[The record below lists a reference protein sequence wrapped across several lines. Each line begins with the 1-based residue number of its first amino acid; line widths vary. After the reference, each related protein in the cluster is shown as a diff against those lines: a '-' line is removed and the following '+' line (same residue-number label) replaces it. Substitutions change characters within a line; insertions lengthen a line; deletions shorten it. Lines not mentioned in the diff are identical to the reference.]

1 LHGKQPSLNHI
12 LMNVR
17 AAASELAL
25 DAGEEKSPLL
35 DAFGERLRMLR
46 ARRGIT
52 RKALAQAAGVSER
65 YLTNLE
71 HGRGNPSL
79 LILDALAHALECSMS
94 ELVEDFLA
102 GSAELPLIRELLQ
115 GRSEQELRRVRLTIG
130 DVLGTGGDRRS
141 KGRRIALIGL
151 RGAGKTTLGR
161 LLAEDLDLPFIE
173 LGQEIEKTAGF
184 SIREIHDLYGP
195 AAYRRYE
202 RRALEEV
209 VQLYTECVIAT
220 PGGLVSEA
228 ATFNLLL
235 THCMTVWLRADPQDH
250 LQRTARPGH
259 PRPAEVSTEA
269 LDDLRNI
276 HKGRAPFYEKADAVL
291 DTSRQPLD
299 QCLTLLKQ
307 TAHGL
312 FHP

>member
-1 LHGKQPSLNHI
+1 
-12 LMNVR
+12 MNVR
-17 AAASELAL
+17 PAASELAL
-25 DAGEEKSPLL
+25 DSGEERSPLL

-79 LILDALAHALECSMS
+79 LILDQLARALECPLS
-94 ELVEDFLA
+94 ELVEDFLS

-115 GRSEQELRRVRLTIG
+115 GRSEGELRRVRLTIG
-130 DVLGTGGDRRS
+130 EVLGTGGDRRA

-151 RGAGKTTLGR
+151 RGAGKTTLGQ
-161 LLAEDLDLPFIE
+161 LLAEALDMPFIE
-173 LGQEIEKTAGF
+173 LSKEIEKTAGF
-184 SIREIHDLYGP
+184 SIREIQDLYGP

-250 LQRTARPGH
+250 LRRTAWQGS
-259 PRPAEVSTEA
+259 PRSTALSAEA

-276 HKGRAPFYEKADAVL
+276 LKGRTPFYEKADAVL
-291 DTSRQPLD
+291 NTSRQPLD
-299 QCLTLLKQ
+299 ESLALLRRIADTLFQ
-307 TAHGL
+307 PAA
-312 FHP
+312 

>member
-1 LHGKQPSLNHI
+1 
-12 LMNVR
+12 MNVR
-17 AAASELAL
+17 AAASELAPASSE
-25 DAGEEKSPLL
+25 DRSPLL

-79 LILDALAHALECSMS
+79 LILDQLARALECSLS
-94 ELVEDFLA
+94 ELVEDFLS

-115 GRSEQELRRVRLTIG
+115 GRGEQELRRVRLTIG
-130 DVLGTGGDRRS
+130 EVLGTGGDRRA
-141 KGRRIALIGL
+141 KGRRVALIGL

-161 LLAEDLDLPFIE
+161 MLAETLDMPFIE
-173 LGQEIEKTAGF
+173 LSQEIEKTAGF
-184 SIREIHDLYGP
+184 SIREIQDLYGP

-250 LQRTARPGH
+250 LRRTAWQGNPRPGV
-259 PRPAEVSTEA
+259 VSTEA
-269 LDDLRNI
+269 LDDLRSI
-276 HKGRAPFYEKADAVL
+276 LKGRAPFYEKADAVL

-299 QCLTLLKQ
+299 ESLALLKQ
-307 TAHGL
+307 AVDKL
-312 FHP
+312 FQSQA